1 MIKIRKI
8 AIIGIGHVGSHC
20 AYSLITQGICD
31 ELILIDVDQKKV
43 AGHAADLEDA
53 VTYLPHRVRISVGQ
67 IGDCSDA
74 DIIVISAG
82 APRKENQTRLDVM
95 DATVEIF
102 KTLIPTLIDLEF
114 NGILINL
121 SNPAD
126 VMTYYLQTKTGFPSN
141 KVFSTSTMLDS
152 ARLKKVLSRE
162 TGIDP
167 KSISAYVLGEHGDSQ
182 MVSWSNASVGG
193 KLLIELMEQN
203 PKSYGKINLE
213 DIAYRAKA
221 EGGLILSGKDFT
233 EFGIGTALTELVK
246 TIFHD
251 ENKVLPVSVLL
262 EGQYSQSNIYASV
275 PAIVGKNGIQEII
288 ELTLSPEEQEAFNTS
303 CSIMR
308 KNYER
313 ALEL

>member
-1 MIKIRKI
+1 MIKLRKI
-8 AIIGIGHVGSHC
+8 AIIGVGHVGSHC
-20 AYSLITQGICD
+20 AYSLITQGVCD
-31 ELILIDVDQKKV
+31 ELMLVDIDQKKV

-53 VTYLPHRVRISVGQ
+53 VAYLPHHVKISVGQ
-67 IGDCSDA
+67 ISDCTDV

-102 KTLIPTLIDLEF
+102 KTFIPTLVASKF

-141 KVFSTSTMLDS
+141 RVFSTSTMLDS
-152 ARLKKVLSRE
+152 ARLKKVLSTE
-162 TGIDP
+162 IGLDQ

-182 MVSWSNASVGG
+182 MVSWSNASIGG
-193 KLLIELMEQN
+193 KPLIELMEQN
-203 PKSYGKINLE
+203 SETYGKISLE

-246 TIFHD
+246 TILHD
-251 ENKVLPVSVLL
+251 ENKILPVSVLL
-262 EGQYSQSNIYASV
+262 EGQYNQKNIYASV
-275 PAIVGKNGIQEII
+275 PAVVSKNGIHEII
-288 ELTLSPEEQEAFNTS
+288 ELTLSPEEQKAFNTS

-313 ALEL
+313 AMRL